1 MKYKILAILVVV
13 AVITACRKAADWQ
26 PADDDDV
33 LAGGALTVFDE
44 GSGAFTHSFN
54 SLIEPL
60 TQTHAIG
67 DAAFE
72 NTFVASPAPIRPGL
86 GPVFNNVSCASCHV
100 ADGRGKAP
108 DAGESLVGMLIRL
121 SIPGTDPHGGPN
133 PAPGFGGQL
142 QQRAIFGTL
151 PEAGVQIT
159 YSDSLFTYPDGQ
171 TLTLRKPDVQL
182 INPYQSLPTGLMISA
197 RVAPPVFGMGLLQA
211 VPESEIVEE
220 ADEMDADM
228 DGISGKANYV
238 WDVLSSTM
246 KLGRFGWK
254 AGNPDVMQQ
263 SAGALNQD
271 MGITNMVFPEES
283 SYGQIQ
289 YDGRADEPEISDSLL
304 YAIAFYMRTLAV
316 PAARH
321 RDRPEVTEGR
331 TIFRNLGC
339 VSCHRQKLHTG
350 TDVAFPP
357 VSNQDIYPY
366 TDLLL
371 HDMGPGLADHRPEF
385 RADGSEWRTSP
396 LWGIGLTRIVN
407 GHTNFL
413 HDGRARSLEEAILWH
428 GGEAASA
435 VQKFTQLN
443 SRDRQK
449 LLSFLNSL

>member
-1 MKYKILAILVVV
+1 
-13 AVITACRKAADWQ
+13 
-26 PADDDDV
+26 
-33 LAGGALTVFDE
+33 
-44 GSGAFTHSFN
+44 
-54 SLIEPL
+54 
-60 TQTHAIG
+60 
-67 DAAFE
+67 
-72 NTFVASPAPIRPGL
+72 
-86 GPVFNNVSCASCHV
+86 
-100 ADGRGKAP
+100 
-108 DAGESLVGMLIRL
+108 
-121 SIPGTDPHGGPN
+121 
-133 PAPGFGGQL
+133 
-142 QQRAIFGTL
+142 
-151 PEAGVQIT
+151 
-159 YSDSLFTYPDGQ
+159 
-171 TLTLRKPDVQL
+171 
-182 INPYQSLPTGLMISA
+182 
-197 RVAPPVFGMGLLQA
+197 
-211 VPESEIVEE
+211 
-220 ADEMDADM
+220 
-228 DGISGKANYV
+228 
-238 WDVLSSTM
+238 
-246 KLGRFGWK
+246 LGRFGWK

-304 YAIAFYMRTLAV
+304 YSIAFYMRTLAV

-331 TIFRNLGC
+331 TIFKNLGC